1 VRGASRGLLLTD
13 LGQSGRTSTSELENG
28 KRPFSMSHSQA
39 CSTVAHVA
47 ELENGKRPFS
57 MSHSQ
62 ACSTVAHVAKTLG
75 VDRKISRVAEMEFGK
90 F

>member
-1 VRGASRGLLLTD
+1 MRGASRGLLLTD

-47 ELENGKRPFS
+47 
-57 MSHSQ
+57 
-62 ACSTVAHVAKTLG
+62 KTLG